1 MASFEVPKIIEAS
14 YAELYDL
21 IENQSETGLLDPKD
35 VAAFF
40 GKDYDWFRNCIY
52 AGAVPFAFG
61 TNKMVKRGTSCIH
74 VLPFFQF
81 VTQGTIFNPVRDREI
96 IGPLTGL
103 DR

>member
-1 MASFEVPKIIEAS
+1 MASFEVPKIVEAS
-14 YAELYDL
+14 YADL
-21 IENQSETGLLDPKD
+21 CDLVENRSKNGVLNPKD
-35 VAAFF
+35 VAAFL
-40 GKDYDWFRNCIY
+40 GKDFVWFRNCIY

-61 TNKMVKRGTSCIH
+61 TNKMVERGTSCIH

-103 DR
+103 DS